1 MSGDGEQVGRTAA
14 DPRVGAAGTAGAAGT
29 DPGVGR
35 TWTLEDAV
43 ALEARAYGWL
53 VLAVLPVLSLL
64 PTVVGLVGVL
74 VGGDVTVSDATST
87 LWWIVLV
94 PLFSAVPAF
103 VATVLSLPV
112 TWVVGRRLRRV
123 RSDRAHVAWT
133 ALTAAVLA
141 VASTAV
147 VALLLA
153 DGYGDPLASVGTALP
168 MGLAAGVAGALA
180 RHGQLRSARRRDA
193 AGPTP
198 EPLV

>member
-1 MSGDGEQVGRTAA
+1 M
-14 DPRVGAAGTAGAAGT
+14 
-29 DPGVGR
+29 GR
-35 TWTLEDAV
+35 TWTLEDSI

-147 VALLLA
+147 VAILLS

-180 RHGQLRSARRRDA
+180 RRGQLRGARRRDA

>member
-1 MSGDGEQVGRTAA
+1 MSGDG
-14 DPRVGAAGTAGAAGT
+14 AGC
-29 DPGVGR
+29 VVSR
-35 TWTLEDAV
+35 TWTLADSV

-53 VLAVLPVLSLL
+53 ILVVLPVLSLL

-87 LWWIVLV
+87 LWWVVLV
-94 PLFSAVPAF
+94 PLVSAVPAF
-103 VATVLSLPV
+103 VATVVSLPV

-141 VASTAV
+141 TVSTAV
-147 VALLLA
+147 VAVLLT
-153 DGYGDPLASVGTALP
+153 DGYGDPLAYAGSVVP

-180 RHGQLRSARRRDA
+180 RHGQLRSARRRNA
-193 AGPTP
+193 VEPTTEP
-198 EPLV
+198 PAEQLPTAESTPLV